1 MADLLSAL
9 TFLAALGAGLMA
21 GFFFAFSAVVMG
33 SLARLPAALA
43 ISAMQT
49 INVVV
54 LNVWFFSAFFG
65 TALLCIAVAALS
77 LLAWSGPASLYALL
91 ACALYLLGAIWVTMA
106 FNVPLNDALKRVTP
120 DSDDGALFWRRYLRV
135 WTAWNHVRAIAP
147 LAASALFI
155 LALL

>member
-1 MADLLSAL
+1 MADLVSVL
-9 TFLAALGAGLMA
+9 TFLAALGAGLVA
-21 GFFFAFSAVVMG
+21 GLFFAFSAVVMG
-33 SLARLPAALA
+33 SLERLPAALG

-77 LLAWSGPASLYALL
+77 LLAWSGPSSLYALF
-91 ACALYLLGAIWVTMA
+91 ACALYLLGAIWVTIA

-120 DSDDGALFWRRYLRV
+120 DSDDGAMLWQRYLRV
-135 WTAWNHVRAIAP
+135 WTAWNHVRTIAP

-155 LALL
+155 LALR